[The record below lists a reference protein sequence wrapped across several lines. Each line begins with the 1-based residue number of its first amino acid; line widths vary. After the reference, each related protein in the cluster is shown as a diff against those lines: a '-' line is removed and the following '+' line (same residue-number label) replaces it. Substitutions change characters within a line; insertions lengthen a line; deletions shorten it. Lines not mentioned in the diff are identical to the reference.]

1 MTNEGSTAMTEPY
14 ESSHPMS
21 GGLTQLDQTNVAM
34 DLLAAGVPLTL
45 LLDLALALDSHEVY
59 DREPGVA
66 DWLAASVA

>member
-1 MTNEGSTAMTEPY
+1 MTNKGAQMTVLQSTQTPAD
-14 ESSHPMS
+14 
-21 GGLTQLDQTNVAM
+21 LTQLDQTNVAM

-45 LLDLALALDSHEVY
+45 LLDLASALDSHEVY

>member
-1 MTNEGSTAMTEPY
+1 MTVLDQSTQTTAD
-14 ESSHPMS
+14 
-21 GGLTQLDQTNVAM
+21 LTQLDQTNVAM

-45 LLDLALALDSHEVY
+45 LLDLATAVDSHEVY

>member
-1 MTNEGSTAMTEPY
+1 MTDLQSTQTPAD
-14 ESSHPMS
+14 
-21 GGLTQLDQTNVAM
+21 LTQLDQTNVAM

-45 LLDLALALDSHEVY
+45 LLDLALTLDSHEVY